1 MSQSDYIQFKKTSR
15 QLKDLAKMPSV
26 LWPSFYTKAVAYNLE
41 TTVPNT
47 KVVYHQLIPT
57 NKQIVFDMERVVTS
71 CPSFVFSKGY
81 LYCKGSQSRANRKP
95 LNRGQISP
103 KPRPKYIKDRVLF
116 SKKYALKCSCNNT
129 KCLCKALCPCKSI
142 LPIVAPKACAI

>member
-26 LWPSFYTKAVAYNLE
+26 LWPSFYTQAVSYNFE

-47 KVVYHQLIPT
+47 KVVYHQLVPP
-57 NKQIVFDMERVVTS
+57 NRQIIFDMERAVTS
-71 CPSFVFSKGY
+71 CPTF
-81 LYCKGSQSRANRKP
+81 LYCKDTHARVNRKP
-95 LNRGQISP
+95 LTRGQISP
-103 KPRPKYIKDRVLF
+103 KPRPKYIKDPVLF
-116 SKKYALKCSCNNT
+116 SKKYTMKCSCKDT
-129 KCLCKALCPCKSI
+129 RCVCKALCPCKSI

>member
-1 MSQSDYIQFKKTSR
+1 MSQSDYIRFKKTTR

-26 LWPSFYTKAVAYNLE
+26 LMPSFYTQSISYNLE

-47 KVVYHQLIPT
+47 KVVYHQLIPS
-57 NKQIVFDMERVVTS
+57 NKRIVFDMELMVTN
-71 CPSFVFSKGY
+71 CPSF
-81 LYCKGSQSRANRKP
+81 LYCSGTQARTNRKP

-116 SKKYALKCSCNNT
+116 SKKYTMSCSCKNR
-129 KCLCKALCPCKSI
+129 KCFCKAICPCPSI